1 MKATKIV
8 IAAAL
13 TGLFSFSSLAAT
25 QVSSTEGLTK
35 LGSVSASG
43 PTTLSGLEKKLA
55 KKADEAGA
63 TSYKIVSAGGENK
76 LHGVA
81 IIYN

>member
-1 MKATKIV
+1 MKVIKLA

-13 TGLFSFSSLAAT
+13 TGLFSFSTLAAT
-25 QVSSTEGLTK
+25 QVSSTGGLTK
-35 LGSVSASG
+35 VGSVSASG
-43 PTTLSGLEKKLA
+43 STTLSGLEKKLA
-55 KKADEAGA
+55 QKADEAGA

-81 IIYN
+81 IIYQ